1 MDAYQDYLYLAYLQ
15 NLAIKDYA
23 KKQIKDSDIEKYYK
37 EEIVGDIQ
45 VSHILITPDVKDDM
59 TDDEKTKAEDKA
71 KKEAENIIKKLK
83 DAKDVTKEFKSLAK
97 KNSDDEATSE
107 KGGNLGYIN
116 KDTLSSDYDGFADE
130 AYKLKDGEYTTTPVK
145 TSLGYHIIL
154 RTKTKDKAKL
164 EDIKDSIKE
173 KLATNLVSDD
183 ATTAVNA
190 LQDIRKKYGM
200 EINDSELK
208 KQYSNYIQ
216 NALAKALETNNSS
229 DSSSNQK

>member
-1 MDAYQDYLYLAYLQ
+1 
-15 NLAIKDYA
+15 
-23 KKQIKDSDIEKYYK
+23 
-37 EEIVGDIQ
+37 
-45 VSHILITPDVKDDM
+45 M